1 MHVWSRGL
9 KVPVAAAVAAVTL
22 TVAGCGSG
30 EEPLVSASAQAAA
43 TSAAPSLDSQPPIEV
58 PPELLPAWWAEAGDV
73 FPAEYGI
80 PAVYSPDYVFSKDT
94 PRGAHEQWI
103 FDNYPEYW
111 AAGVRAMSPYINWLP
126 LGWDGKGLDAARD
139 ENGEVITDENG
150 KWTVV
155 GWPEPG
161 PAPLVQFYDGV
172 RYDGTP
178 MLPLA
183 FGTNDPLQNPPVRS
197 GDGGRTLYK
206 VNAIA
211 GHGFDVRPPTSG
223 DGEREPFITPVDKRG
238 FPVASVRVYS
248 LDEMVDYLKSGE
260 YIKAGKDVPE
270 NQWRK
275 LMPGEFAAIGRHDD
289 FPIEGAD
296 WDAVAERFYLDKA
309 LCDWKP
315 QYRTEYPDLCA
326 NQP

>member
-30 EEPLVSASAQAAA
+30 QEPLVSASAQAAA

-80 PAVYSPDYVFSKDT
+80 PAAYAPDYVFSDT

-111 AAGVRAMSPYINWLP
+111 EAGVRAMSPIINWFP
-126 LGWDGKGLDAARD
+126 WGWDGKIDFERDANGNPIVD
-139 ENGEVITDENG
+139 ENFLPLNVY
-150 KWTVV
+150 
-155 GWPEPG
+155 WPAPG

-183 FGTNDPLQNPPVRS
+183 FGKNDPMQRPPVLTGQGSRLLYSVSARTFGKVGFSVLPPSS
-197 GDGGRTLYK
+197 GE
-206 VNAIA
+206 
-211 GHGFDVRPPTSG
+211 G
-223 DGEREPFITPVDKRG
+223 DREPFRTPTDKRG
-238 FPVASVRVYS
+238 FSIPSVRVYRV
-248 LDEMVDYLKSGE
+248 DEVAEYLKSGE
-260 YIKAGKDVPE
+260 YIKAGVDVPE
-270 NQWRK
+270 SQWRK
-275 LMPGEFAAIGRHDD
+275 LLPGEISVTVRDEK
-289 FPIEGAD
+289 FPIEGVN
-296 WDAVAERFYLDKA
+296 WDPVQEKFFIDKA